1 VIELWTTLAP
11 ILLADAVNPVLF
23 AFMVYAASTERPVVT
38 SSALLVGHTV
48 AYLAAGFVIA
58 LGIDKVAERLANP
71 RTIDFVISLAIGLL
85 LLWVGWRS
93 TRPQQHREPE
103 ASGQLTPAKAF
114 GFGAAVNFIGIPFA
128 LPYFAAI
135 DQILKADLAT
145 AGAMLSLVA
154 YNALYALPFII
165 VPLLVAVL
173 GDRSQPILERI
184 KGVLDK
190 ISNVLMPVLLM
201 LIGLALVVDALTYF
215 VTGEGL
221 V

>member
-190 ISNVLMPVLLM
+190 ISN
-201 LIGLALVVDALTYF
+201 GSATS
-215 VTGEGL
+215 
-221 V
+221 